1 MRLQLGILSILG
13 LASLAGC
20 AHAAPP
26 PVVPQPTLAALVEA
40 PAADNAAEGA
50 DALPDHDMAP
60 APEAVKH
67 HVEITVDHLP
77 SPKSFDKGATTYV
90 FWVRAND
97 DDAWSN
103 AAHLE
108 PSKSTQEAAFEFPK
122 DTLFV
127 HVTAEADSDARTPS
141 ERVVL
146 STRVSTNGACQR
158 RFIAS
163 ISIQARR

>member
-1 MRLQLGILSILG
+1 
-13 LASLAGC
+13 
-20 AHAAPP
+20 
-26 PVVPQPTLAALVEA
+26 
-40 PAADNAAEGA
+40 
-50 DALPDHDMAP
+50 
-60 APEAVKH
+60 VKH

-146 STRVSTNGACQR
+146 STRVSTNGACGHTVDQNDVHMR
-158 RFIAS
+158 VRMCH
-163 ISIQARR
+163 